1 MKTNKI
7 SEKQNKN
14 GGEINMAENQSKKK
28 FSTVFGSSSHSYPE
42 SERLQRKPNKRVFF
56 HFAQTLSKGSF
67 LFLSYLFI
75 SFVHY
80 LFKLYSPFSFLFFSF
95 LELTV
100 IHILTCPVFFFFGI
114 KEKKRSN

>member
-42 SERLQRKPNKRVFF
+42 SERLQRKPNKRAFF
-56 HFAQTLSKGSF
+56 FISLKLLVKVHFYFF
-67 LFLSYLFI
+67 LIYLFHLFI
-75 SFVHY
+75 IYSNYIHLSPSFCFLVSWN
-80 LFKLYSPFSFLFFSF
+80 SPLS
-95 LELTV
+95 TY
-100 IHILTCPVFFFFGI
+100 
-114 KEKKRSN
+114 